1 MPDDT
6 WDMERCV
13 IVGAAGCGKT
23 TLGKRLADHFE
34 SPFYDIDALFWKPG
48 WVESQT
54 DELRALT
61 SAATAGKR
69 WVIAGNYTSQ
79 LRDIVWS
86 RADTLIWL
94 DLPRSTTFPRVVR
107 RTVLDAMTRRELWP
121 GCRQTILIPFRT
133 HLFGIAW
140 AQSENYKEIYEGFL
154 REIDMAHL
162 EVIRLTHKREVDR
175 WLEDLHRSCF

>member
-1 MPDDT
+1 MRRGVVYDTPEIRSQNGCTFIHVEPIFPYGSRRSRLRDQSGCLQEALMPDDT

-69 WVIAGNYTSQ
+69 WVI
-79 LRDIVWS
+79 
-86 RADTLIWL
+86 
-94 DLPRSTTFPRVVR
+94 
-107 RTVLDAMTRRELWP
+107 
-121 GCRQTILIPFRT
+121 
-133 HLFGIAW
+133 
-140 AQSENYKEIYEGFL
+140 
-154 REIDMAHL
+154 
-162 EVIRLTHKREVDR
+162 
-175 WLEDLHRSCF
+175 